1 MESTTCPAPPTNAGR
16 KLPPE
21 PLTPDEVRSL
31 VAAAS
36 NRSPSGIRLR
46 ALIGVL
52 YGAGL
57 RLAEALALK
66 PADVDTQLGILRV
79 LHGKGDQAR
88 TVGLDPGGAALLDR
102 WLDRRKTLGLNG
114 RHPIFATY
122 EVGKMGRPMDPR
134 YVRTALARL
143 GMRAGVDKRVHPHGL
158 RHSLAFDLAQRG
170 VPTHQIQ
177 AQLGHASLAVTD
189 RYVRHLMPA
198 DVVAVMRGRTW
209 VQEDTNGGT

>member
-1 MESTTCPAPPTNAGR
+1 MPTPPTNAGR

-21 PLTPDEVRSL
+21 PLTPDEVRRL
-31 VAAAS
+31 LAAAS
-36 NRSPSGIRLR
+36 NRSSSGVRLR

-57 RLAEALALK
+57 RLAEALALRL
-66 PADVDTQLGILRV
+66 ADVDTQSGILRV
-79 LHGKGDQAR
+79 RNGKGGKFR
-88 TVGLDPGGAALLDR
+88 TVGLDPHGAALLDG
-102 WLDRRKTLGLNG
+102 WLTRRVQFGLNG

-122 EVGKMGRPMDPR
+122 EVGKVGKPLDPR
-134 YVRTALARL
+134 YVRLALARL
-143 GMRAGVDKRVHPHGL
+143 GTRAGLEKRVHPHGL
-158 RHSLAFDLAQRG
+158 RHSLAFDLAQQG

-198 DVVAVMRGRTW
+198 DVVAVMRQRDW
-209 VQEDTNGGT
+209 S

>member
-1 MESTTCPAPPTNAGR
+1 MPTPPTNAGR

-21 PLTPDEVRSL
+21 PLTPGEVLAL

-36 NRSPSGIRLR
+36 NRSSSGIRLR

-57 RLAEALALK
+57 RLAEALSLR
-66 PADVDTQLGILRV
+66 PSDVDTRAGVVRV
-79 LHGKGDQAR
+79 RNGKGGRSR
-88 TVGLDPGGAALLDR
+88 TVGLDPQGAALLDR
-102 WLDRRKTLGLNG
+102 WLDRRTRYGLNG
-114 RHPIFATY
+114 RHPIFCTY
-122 EVGKMGRPMDPR
+122 EVGRVGRPLDPR
-134 YVRTALARL
+134 YVRATLARL
-143 GMRAGVDKRVHPHGL
+143 GARAGIEKRVHPHGL

-170 VPTHQIQ
+170 VPPHQIQ

-198 DVVAVMRGRTW
+198 DVVAVMRSRDW
-209 VQEDTNGGT
+209 GGEASADR